1 VQIILPV
8 KEMRM
13 KRWQG
18 SCIGAFLALL
28 ICGGSMLFIVPVG
41 GAMIVGV
48 PPLFDKLTGWA
59 VCPGAVSISQEE
71 YNSGPVTSSPTGM
84 TGHQEEWTCTF
95 EDGTQKVIPN
105 EEIALKGLGASA
117 AAVGIL
123 GGIVTVLGMIIA
135 AIIGARLV
143 KPKTI

>member
-1 VQIILPV
+1 
-8 KEMRM
+8 M
-13 KRWQG
+13 KRWHG
-18 SCIGAFLALL
+18 SCLGAFLVLL
-28 ICGGSMLFIVPVG
+28 VCGSSMLFIVPVG

-48 PPLFDKLTGWA
+48 PPLFDTLTGWA

-71 YNSGPVTSSPTGM
+71 YNAGPVTSSPTGM

-95 EDGTQKVIPN
+95 EDGSQKVIPN

-117 AAVGIL
+117 AAMGIL
-123 GGIVTVLGMIIA
+123 GGIVTVLGMIVA

>member
-1 VQIILPV
+1 
-8 KEMRM
+8 M

-18 SCIGAFLALL
+18 SCIGALL
-28 ICGGSMLFIVPVG
+28 VLLVCGSSMFFIVPVG
-41 GAMIVGV
+41 GAMIVGI

-71 YNSGPVTSSPTGM
+71 YNSGPVTTSPTGG

-95 EDGTQKVIPN
+95 DDGSQKIIPN
-105 EEIALKGLGASA
+105 EEIAFKGLGASFT
-117 AAVGIL
+117 AVGICS
-123 GGIVTVLGMIIA
+123 GVGVLVLTILA

-143 KPKTI
+143 KPMT

>member
-1 VQIILPV
+1 
-8 KEMRM
+8 M

-18 SCIGAFLALL
+18 SCLGAFLVLL

-41 GAMIVGV
+41 GAMIVGI

-59 VCPGAVSISQEE
+59 VCPGAVAISQDE

-95 EDGTQKVIPN
+95 KDGTQKVVPN
-105 EEIALKGLGASA
+105 EEIAFKGLGASA

-123 GGIVTVLGMIIA
+123 GSIVTILGMIIA
-135 AIIGARLV
+135 AIIGGRLV
-143 KPKTI
+143 KPKTV

>member
-1 VQIILPV
+1 
-8 KEMRM
+8 M
-13 KRWQG
+13 KRWHG
-18 SCIGAFLALL
+18 SCLGAFLVLL
-28 ICGGSMLFIVPVG
+28 VCGSSMLFIVPVG

-48 PPLFDKLTGWA
+48 PPLFDTLTGWA

-95 EDGTQKVIPN
+95 EDGTQKIIPN

-117 AAVGIL
+117 AAMGIL
-123 GGIVTVLGMIIA
+123 GGIVTVLGMIVA

>member
-1 VQIILPV
+1 
-8 KEMRM
+8 M
-13 KRWQG
+13 KRWHG
-18 SCIGAFLALL
+18 SCIGAFLVLL
-28 ICGGSMLFIVPVG
+28 ICGSSMLFIVPVG

-59 VCPGAVSISQEE
+59 VCPGAVSITQDE
-71 YNSGPVTSSPTGM
+71 YNSGPVTSSPSGM

-95 EDGTQKVIPN
+95 EDGTQKVVPN
-105 EEIALKGLGASA
+105 EEIAFKGLGASA

-123 GGIVTVLGMIIA
+123 GGIVTIVSMIIA

-143 KPKTI
+143 KPKAA